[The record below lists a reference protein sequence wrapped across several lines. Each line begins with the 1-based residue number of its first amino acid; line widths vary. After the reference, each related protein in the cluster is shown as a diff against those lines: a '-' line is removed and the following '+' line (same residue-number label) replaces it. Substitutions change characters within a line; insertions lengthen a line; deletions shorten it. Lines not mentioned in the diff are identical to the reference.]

1 MLQKNPR
8 RTVLQRAQHHRIVH
22 ARGDHENPASEPGA
36 SRSIEKE
43 RSLFMP
49 EIVIQQNHVDFIQ
62 LRQCQRFTCRSAGA
76 RNLEVRLGL

>member
-1 MLQKNPR
+1 MFQRDAGNSQLPGKRALQ
-8 RTVLQRAQHHRIVH
+8 LIH